1 MPNTPSRPQW
11 GAYAGRRPA
20 PVKPAQ
26 PEKPSD
32 PYADLKDFVDS
43 LQEEWLA
50 EVPDL
55 PAQGVPCVARLVRL
69 GYYIA
74 RRVDANLERFGLTR
88 GEFEV
93 LAVLVRNPEAD
104 ITPKILQTKILI
116 TSGGLSNRVKRLE
129 EKGLVVRLPDPHDR
143 RGVILKTTDAG
154 RELTL
159 RAVTA
164 HMKVE
169 NDFMKGMSKDKQLE
183 LAKLLKE
190 LILSQSGELNPM
202 GLR

>member
-1 MPNTPSRPQW
+1 MFSVKTNRC
-11 GAYAGRRPA
+11 AGVPAASDRPA
-20 PVKPAQ
+20 PRAA
-26 PEKPSD
+26 D

-50 EVPDL
+50 EDPEL
-55 PAQGVPCVARLVRL
+55 PAQGLPVVARLVRL

-74 RRVDANLERFGLTR
+74 RRVDANFERFNLTR

-93 LAVLVRNPEAD
+93 LAVLVRNPELN

-116 TSGGLSNRVKRLE
+116 TSGGLSNRIRRLE
-129 EKGLVVRLPDPHDR
+129 EKGLVTRTPDPIDR
-143 RGVILKTTDAG
+143 RGVILKATPEG

-159 RAVTA
+159 KAVTS
-164 HMKVE
+164 HMQVE
-169 NDFMKGMSKDKQLE
+169 NDFMKGMSPEKQRE

-190 LILSQSGELNPM
+190 LILSQQGALNRD